1 MGGKDARLACGSLLE
16 APLRRGL
23 RELSQHAIRSDAP
36 SLCDRQ
42 RRRLIFQ
49 ANLLIFSRQPER
61 GGQAGRRL
69 AGKRG
74 AAPFADTQKKR
85 AAQPHA
91 PPNCAPTLTPA

>member
-49 ANLLIFSRQPER
+49 ANLLIFSASLDE
-61 GGQAGRRL
+61 AFKL
-69 AGKRG
+69 AGVWLGSGGRPRSPTPKRNEPRSHMRRRI
-74 AAPFADTQKKR
+74 AR
-85 AAQPHA
+85 
-91 PPNCAPTLTPA
+91 TL